1 MSGIIEILEEKNNQV
16 QNQTCERRLNTTPKY
31 VKEKFNKM
39 FIQYGEAI
47 KVSNEKKLNNTK
59 NK

>member
-1 MSGIIEILEEKNNQV
+1 MLGIIEILEEENNCSIE
-16 QNQTCERRLNTTPKY
+16 NESFKSKSTTTPKY
-31 VKEKFNKM
+31 IQEKFNKM

-47 KVSNEKKLNNTK
+47 KVSNEKKLKNT

>member
-1 MSGIIEILEEKNNQV
+1 MLGIIETLEEENNQV
-16 QNQTCERRLNTTPKY
+16 ANQTCERRSTTIPKY

-47 KVSNEKKLNNTK
+47 KVSNEKKLKNT

>member
-1 MSGIIEILEEKNNQV
+1 MLGIIEILEEENNQIE
-16 QNQTCERRLNTTPKY
+16 NQTSKRRSNSTPKY

-47 KVSNEKKLNNTK
+47 KASNEKKLNNT

>member
-1 MSGIIEILEEKNNQV
+1 MLGIIEILEEENNYLIE
-16 QNQTCERRLNTTPKY
+16 NETSKGSSNTTPKY

-47 KVSNEKKLNNTK
+47 KVSNEKKLKNT